1 MLKVDEKL
9 CKKYRPNVRVKNY
22 ICTPL
27 KMSRTILFED
37 NVYMSIETKC
47 GGGDFFNDMVNHIN
61 DLRTTKLKVNLLKKE
76 IEKDGKII
84 NIYTID

>member
-9 CKKYRPNVRVKNY
+9 CKKYRPNIKVKNY
-22 ICTPL
+22 FCTPL

-47 GGGDFFNDMVNHIN
+47 GGGDFFNNMVN
-61 DLRTTKLKVNLLKKE
+61 DLITSKLKVNLLKKE
-76 IEKDGKII
+76 IEKDGKVI